1 MILEDKLMQD
11 FKDAMKSGNTIKKN
25 TVQQLRAQILLAK
38 KDKPT
43 MTEQDIENVIVKER
57 SKRLEAVVQFE
68 KANRQDLVEQT
79 NKELLY
85 ISEYLPQPMS
95 DVEIANGVR
104 NIMQRENITE
114 QKLMGYAVKK
124 CKETFGNRATGKQIS
139 DEVKKVLEEY
149 NVK

>member
-1 MILEDKLMQD
+1 MILEDRLMQD
-11 FKDAMKSGNTIKKN
+11 FKEAMKSGNTIKKN

-38 KDKPT
+38 KDKPSL
-43 MTEQDIENVIVKER
+43 TEQDIENVIVKER

-95 DVEIANGVR
+95 DVEVAEGVK
-104 NIMQRENITE
+104 NIMQKENITE
-114 QKLMGYAVKK
+114 QKLMGYAIKK
-124 CKETFGNRATGKQIS
+124 CKEAFGNRATGKQIS
-139 DEVKKVLEEY
+139 DEVKKVLEEF
-149 NVK
+149 NAK